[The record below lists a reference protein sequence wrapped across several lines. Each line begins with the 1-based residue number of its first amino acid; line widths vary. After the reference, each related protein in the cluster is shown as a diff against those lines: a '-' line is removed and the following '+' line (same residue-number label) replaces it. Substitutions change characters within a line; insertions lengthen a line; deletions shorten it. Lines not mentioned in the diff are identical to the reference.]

1 MALLEFSYDGY
12 QKAII
17 ANQNCIVKYTLVG
30 GGGGGG
36 GPDRYAG
43 GTGLN
48 GNQINGYIALNKGD
62 TIYCTVGQ
70 GGRGGGAQGTN
81 RAGGLGGNGLNGF
94 SGGTG
99 GRSGGSGSS
108 GAGGG
113 GGAATVLS
121 FDGAGND
128 PIAIA
133 AGGAGAGGG
142 GNHGGAVTYST
153 SAYGE
158 ASTYALKYFPNAST
172 NGAYCGFLNSY
183 GMWNGNGH
191 HTYEVYFPSSGTY
204 KFQMSAD
211 NYAYMWLDNGTVNGN
226 DDYIGDTDNGTA
238 SAFNSVFTFN
248 HYVTQGWHTLDIY
261 ASNYGGPASVAAAV
275 YNLNSNTTYMWTTR
289 NAYNPLS
296 STYNKG
302 RGGAGKNYSGDGGGA
317 GGGGGGHRG
326 GRGGSTRSGD
336 VGGYSGSIGYNYNS
350 NATATIVGSPSGKG
364 TGGLGRDRSVGGGEN
379 AGDGYAAFEAI
390 HTDTYVRQ
398 SSSWKRVEA
407 VYERRSFSFLG
418 VNIKYW
424 SKIPTLYV
432 AQDGVWKQV
441 YGDSQLTYYSTF
453 GTLNNT
459 SGPYPG

>member
-17 ANQNCIVKYTLVG
+17 ARQNCIVKYTLVG

-36 GPDRYAG
+36 GPDTYAG
-43 GTGLN
+43 GNGLK

-81 RAGGLGGNGLNGF
+81 RAGGLGGYGLNGF

-133 AGGAGAGGG
+133 AGGGAGGG
-142 GNHGGAVTYST
+142 GGDKGGPVTYST
-153 SAYGE
+153 SAYGDTG
-158 ASTYALKYFPNAST
+158 AYSLAYYS
-172 NGAYCGFLNSY
+172 NGATDNAWSGLLNSY
-183 GMWNGNGH
+183 SIWNGNG
-191 HTYEVYFPSSGTY
+191 TYTWEVYFPETLTY
-204 KFQMSAD
+204 TFSISIDNTGGIYLDDTLVVATTGSEGSRYSTTFSAD
-211 NYAYMWLDNGTVNGN
+211 VQ
-226 DDYIGDTDNGTA
+226 
-238 SAFNSVFTFN
+238 
-248 HYVTQGWHTLDIY
+248 VTKGWHIVKMT
-261 ASNYGGPASVAAAV
+261 ATNWGGPAALGGFIKFRAA
-275 YNLNSNTTYMWTTR
+275 NKIQTLWTTR
-289 NAYNPLS
+289 DANNQLS
-296 STYNKG
+296 STINLG
-302 RGGAGKNYSGDGGGA
+302 RGGHGNNYSGDGGGA

-326 GRGGSTRSGD
+326 GRGGSTRRGD
-336 VGGYSGSIGYNYNS
+336 VGGYSGSVGYNYNS
-350 NATATIVGSPSGKG
+350 NATTSVVGSPSDKG
-364 TGGLGRDRSVGGGEN
+364 AGGLGRHRSVGGGEN

-418 VNIKYW
+418 INIKYW